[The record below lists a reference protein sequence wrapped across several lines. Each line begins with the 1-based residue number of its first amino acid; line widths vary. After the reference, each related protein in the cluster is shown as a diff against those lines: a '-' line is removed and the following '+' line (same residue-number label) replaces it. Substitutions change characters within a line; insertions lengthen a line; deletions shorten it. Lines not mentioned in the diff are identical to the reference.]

1 MSKQNLELQILLGE
15 KKTNCNLMSFEN
27 YISQV
32 WKLIENKTAG
42 REKKM
47 QPNFSEGVQFCSCL
61 RNPDSDSS

>member
-1 MSKQNLELQILLGE
+1 
-15 KKTNCNLMSFEN
+15 MSFEN

-47 QPNFSEGVQFCSCL
+47 QSNFSEGVHFCICL